1 MSVIPRFAVRG
12 LGDLEAALTRGMGQ
26 AALAARSNVEL
37 LALDLIKEA
46 QANFSGSHAKGRP
59 HISSANGYPNVV
71 TGTLRRSIQ
80 SDGIKAIGPAIYS
93 TRVGP
98 STVYA
103 RAIELGNPRSRSG
116 AYPYFGPAAKRVRAK
131 AGAIATA
138 NWSRIIK
145 F

>member
-1 MSVIPRFAVRG
+1 MSVVPKFAVRG

-26 AALAARSNVEL
+26 AGLAARTSVQMV
-37 LALDLIKEA
+37 AADLIKEA
-46 QANFSGSHAKGRP
+46 QANFSGSHAKHRP
-59 HISSANGYPNVV
+59 RIPNAHNYPNVV

-80 SDGIKAIGPAIYS
+80 SDGIRSFGPAAYS

-103 RAIELGNPRSRSG
+103 RAVELGNPRSHSG
-116 AYPYFGPAAKRVRAK
+116 AYPYFGPAAKRIRAK

-138 NWSRIIK
+138 NWSRIVK